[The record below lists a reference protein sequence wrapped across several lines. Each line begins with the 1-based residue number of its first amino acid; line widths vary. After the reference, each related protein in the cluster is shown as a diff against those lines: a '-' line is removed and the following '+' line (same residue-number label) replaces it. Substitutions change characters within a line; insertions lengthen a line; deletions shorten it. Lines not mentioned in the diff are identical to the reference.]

1 MNGIERNLK
10 TFRKNS
16 AYIMQKDHL
25 LSQLSI
31 DEYMMVAAHLK
42 LGNDVT
48 NGEKM
53 SIVGFIFVFQ
63 FK

>member
-1 MNGIERNLK
+1 
-10 TFRKNS
+10 
-16 AYIMQKDHL
+16 MQKDHL